1 MKKVLITAAVI
12 FAIVLAVCITFMVRP
27 AQVKAAGEGTFDA
40 FNLDYV
46 LLQTGDAF
54 VENLG
59 KGPDIGNVKQVVKD
73 KGAIGI
79 ALIGWYF
86 PQVADSIADFGYQ
99 IDDEEIVYGMM
110 GLSVNDDVINE
121 IAKYGGEWT
130 ERASSTRNFS
140 GTIPLLEGEHTIKLY
155 VKFSDGN
162 SKLLYQSRYKNDDT
176 NIALNKPAYITTN
189 GAKNAA
195 GYWRDDFINDGYNPV
210 HAPLVIADP
219 VPLGI
224 YPVVNEGHV
233 TADIYIDLL
242 GIYDL
247 SEVSIHPQG
256 FAQAAYPNTYNVY
269 TSIDGE
275 NWDKIGGEAGITG
288 VTDSATPFVYKTTN
302 RARYIRMEVLA
313 GNLLDAGPQE
323 HLTLGE
329 IEAYGTLV
337 EEKEFDYP
345 PYWKITGGYFAS
357 YLGGNTNDVT
367 GETVWMGFTSGR
379 LSTSFTFTTDVPFWA
394 IGFPDYWSSANTP
407 VIIELVNEAG
417 EKVWTLSYVKATD
430 GAEGIPFFED
440 YHELPAGTY
449 TCTVTLN
456 DDTKGEDGAYTHW
469 LVIGHGSRPLGDEYI
484 ANENG
489 RAAFWLFVK
498 DDVQG
503 NGFVKREYKQHLN
516 LDALQLDGVDQA
528 KDNNVNIT
536 VNKDSKNILFHGWLA
551 ANYPIEKIGYKVDGG
566 ETVYDESFYGTN
578 DADNAAIMNAAKG
591 IFGVPGNGYRASI
604 NVPVTAGGH
613 TVDIVATVA
622 GEEKVF
628 FTFSYAAKGEIVFN
642 AKVNDAGKLVVTAT
656 GEFGDKDWIGVYAD
670 GNTPGGSVGSLVW
683 WYVGANGGTFEV
695 PFDGMGEND
704 RAALLNDDGTVK
716 VGKYVVYLLANDGY
730 DIVEG
735 TDGIAITVEE
745 QQETQPDTEP
755 ETNTQTGDM
764 TVAMF
769 AVIAVLAMGAA
780 VVFLKKKAF

>member
-1 MKKVLITAAVI
+1 MKKVLITTAVI
-12 FAIVLAVCITFMVRP
+12 FAMVLAVCITFMVHP

-46 LLQTGDAF
+46 LLQTPDAF

-59 KGPDIGNVKQVVKD
+59 KGPDLGNIKKVVD
-73 KGAIGI
+73 NTGATGI
-79 ALIGWYF
+79 ALLGWYF

-99 IDDEEIVYGMM
+99 IDEEEIVFGEM
-110 GLSVNDDVINE
+110 GLSINDGVNYAISTW
-121 IAKYGGEWT
+121 GGEWE
-130 ERASSTRNFS
+130 ERANSTRNFA
-140 GTIPLLEGEHTIKLY
+140 GTIPLREGEHTIRFI
-155 VKFSDGN
+155 VKFNDG
-162 SKLLYQSRYKNDDT
+162 STKMLYQSRYDNADT
-176 NIALNKPAYITTN
+176 NIALEKPVYFVTN

-210 HAPLVIADP
+210 HAPTVIADP
-219 VPLGI
+219 VPLGV
-224 YPVVNEGHV
+224 YPVFDDGHV
-233 TADIYIDLL
+233 TGDIYIDLL

-247 SEVSIHPQG
+247 SKVSIHPQG
-256 FAQAAYPNTYNVY
+256 FAQNAYPNTYNVY
-269 TSIDGE
+269 TSMDGE
-275 NWDKIGGEAGITG
+275 NWDKIGGEEGITG
-288 VTDSATPFVYKTTN
+288 VSDSATPFVYTTTN
-302 RARYIRMEVLA
+302 RARYIRMQILA
-313 GNLLDAGPQE
+313 GNKIDDTARE
-323 HLTLGE
+323 HMTLGE

-337 EEKEFDYP
+337 EEKEFDFP
-345 PYWKITGGYFAS
+345 PYWGISGGYFAS
-357 YLGGNTNDVT
+357 YLGGNTGALD
-367 GETVWMGFTSGR
+367 GDTVWLGFTSGR
-379 LSTSFTFTTDVPFWA
+379 LSTSFMFTTDVPFWA
-394 IGFPDYWSSANTP
+394 IGFPDYWASANTP

-417 EKVWTLSYVKATD
+417 EKVWTLSYVKAGD

-440 YHELPAGTY
+440 NHELPAGTY
-449 TCTVTLN
+449 TCTITLN
-456 DDTKGEDGAYTHW
+456 DDTKGDDGAYTHW
-469 LVIGHGSRPLGDEYI
+469 LVIGHGSRPLGDDFI
-484 ANENG
+484 ANQYG

-498 DDVQG
+498 DGVQG

-516 LDALQLDGVDQA
+516 LDALQLDGVDQS
-528 KDNNVNIT
+528 KENNVNIT
-536 VNKDSKNILFHGWLA
+536 VEKDSKNILFHGWLA

-566 ETVYDESFYGTN
+566 ETVYDDGFYGTN
-578 DADNAAIMNAAKG
+578 EADNAAIMNAAKG

-716 VGKYVVYLLANDGY
+716 AGKFVVYLLANDGY

-735 TDGIAITVEE
+735 TEGIDITVEE
-745 QQETQPDTEP
+745 QQET
-755 ETNTQTGDM
+755 NTQTGDV

-780 VVFLKKKAF
+780 VVFMKKRAF